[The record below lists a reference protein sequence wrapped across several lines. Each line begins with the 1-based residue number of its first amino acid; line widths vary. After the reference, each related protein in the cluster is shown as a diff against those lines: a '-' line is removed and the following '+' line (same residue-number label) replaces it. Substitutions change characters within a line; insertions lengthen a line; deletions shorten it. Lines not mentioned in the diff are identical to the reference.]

1 MKITEAIFI
10 KGIKGTDNI
19 IKDDMVHL
27 AFYGR
32 SNVGKSSCINTILSR
47 KNLVKSSSKP
57 GKTREL
63 NFFKINQSFF
73 IVDLPGYGYA
83 KLPLKQREQL
93 RKLILWYILQAEVKK
108 RINILVLDSKVG
120 LTEYDLELLNILK
133 EKKENIIILLN
144 KIDKLNQSE
153 VYKQS
158 LIIQEKVG
166 KNISVIQFSATKKR
180 GIDKFWEKIKIN

>member
-180 GIDKFWEKIKIN
+180 GIDKFWEKIKIK

>member
-57 GKTREL
+57 GKTRKL

-180 GIDKFWEKIKIN
+180 GIDKFWEKIKIK

>member
-1 MKITEAIFI
+1 MKITETIFI

-180 GIDKFWEKIKIN
+180 GIDKFWEKIKIK